1 MEYSVHSKDDKTR
14 HVIARTKCSSH
25 STHPLDFKLCKH
37 IYSYGQNEVLQ
48 NLLDVCGDRNYLLQ
62 ISAT

>member
-25 STHPLDFKLCKH
+25 STHPLDFKLCKQIH
-37 IYSYGQNEVLQ
+37 MAKMKYYKIY
-48 NLLDVCGDRNYLLQ
+48 
-62 ISAT
+62 